1 MNIITCT
8 ESLRKFLI
16 ALRLTF
22 LLTKP
27 QITNLASIIASAMQG
42 GFDGKI
48 INVPELSMRSV
59 HRTSIG
65 KFLSKSP
72 WPTSII
78 MDRYQLYVLAQ
89 IRLQSRKTG
98 CPVYV
103 ILDDTISEKTKP
115 SSKALKPTEGC
126 SIHHSHLKRKRV
138 YGHQIVCVLL
148 ECGGLKLPYYM
159 ELYDKSVQS
168 KISMVRKVIEGL
180 PDFPTKVYV
189 LGDSWYSACSVIQA
203 ARSRGFEYIGALRAN
218 RVLYSVGGPR
228 LGQKVNA
235 YIKTLTEKDVHL
247 VTVGTQK
254 YWVHRY
260 NGYIKRL
267 PKNGVILLSWP
278 ENKLFEEKAVHVF
291 FSTCNLPEEEIL
303 TTYAERWTIEIFFRD
318 NKMQLELDRYQV
330 RSKQAIKRFLTII
343 MLTYAYC
350 ESLSSQGCNTL
361 NSQRKQVRNEIKYN
375 LVAYV
380 HEQACQGIPLSKV
393 SETFSI
399 AI

>member
-27 QITNLASIIASAMQG
+27 QIANLASIIASAMQG

-48 INVPELSMRSV
+48 TNVPELSMRNV

-72 WPTSII
+72 WPTSLV
-78 MDRYQLYVLAQ
+78 MDKYQLYVLAQ
-89 IRLQSRKTG
+89 INLQARKTG

-115 SSKALKPTEGC
+115 SSKALRPTEGC
-126 SIHHSHLKRKRV
+126 SVHHSHLRRKRV
-138 YGHQIVCVLL
+138 YGHQIVCVFL

-159 ELYDKSVQS
+159 ELYDKAVQS

-203 ARSRGFEYIGALRAN
+203 DKDRGFEYIGALRAN

-235 YIKTLTEKDVHL
+235 YVKTLTEKDVRL
-247 VTVGTQK
+247 VTVGNQK
-254 YWVHRY
+254 YWVHHY

-278 ENKLFEEKAVHVF
+278 ESKLFEEKAVHVF
-291 FSTCNLPEEEIL
+291 FSISNLTEEEIL
-303 TTYAERWTIEIFFRD
+303 TTYIERWTIEIFFRD

-330 RSKQAIKRFLTII
+330 RSKQAIKRFLTVI
-343 MLTYAYC
+343 MLTYAFC
-350 ESLSSQGCNTL
+350 VSLSSVGYSTL
-361 NSQRKQVRNEIKYN
+361 NSQRKHVRNEIKYN

-380 HEQACQGIPLSKV
+380 YEQACHGIPLSKV
-393 SETFSI
+393 NESLSI
-399 AI
+399 TV